1 MAIIQPR
8 RSDVYINEIDVS
20 QTVTGASS
28 SIAGLLVVSN
38 QGSTEMQF
46 FSDGQQFLNE
56 FGIPNPRIGLDV
68 YSGLDFFREG
78 NEMWARRVVGA
89 GALYSG
95 LMMFQDAN
103 ETKLAA
109 PLQPVSN
116 PEMVD
121 FPDQVPPGA
130 TPLAMFYPRKG
141 QGSYGDNLAISISS
155 TNVQPPDGG
164 DITLVSS
171 ATGGSLTEGTYDYR
185 ISSITPNGETLASAV
200 SSITIA
206 AVGSTYSVDIS
217 WPAVPNAIGY
227 RIYGRASAGMGFM
240 VEVGAGPNPSWT
252 DTGAVVPDTARAPIT
267 NPNNAAPP
275 SAEFVVNVY
284 DTSVSTTNSVESFVC
299 TLGEA
304 TDADGISSEL
314 EERINPFSMYIR
326 VVSNAHTLISYP
338 TVTDAA
344 RTNLAG
350 GDSGA
355 APTDFDIAAAWSS
368 FANKNMYDVNLLINS
383 GNSTPTVQLAMN
395 SLAVQRQD
403 AVALLDVPSTM
414 QQSQQAVNY
423 RNLELNLNSS
433 YSALFSPDVLIA
445 DTYNGKEQY
454 VPFSGWAAALCA
466 RTDRVANPSFS
477 IAGLNRGLLDILKTR
492 YTYTDGEQ
500 NLMFRAQVNYT
511 RTFIGQ
517 GTALWEQQTLQ
528 AKSSALSWLSVRR
541 IVNVMKKS
549 LLQFGLYILQ
559 EPNDDFT
566 RQQVIVSFSDYLE
579 TIKNARGISRY
590 TVVCDASNNPDAYVN
605 SGILRVTVV
614 IVPILP
620 VHELQVD
627 FVVSKEGVAF
637 EETLRSLY
645 PS

>member
-8 RSDVYINEIDVS
+8 RSDVYMNEIDVS

-56 FGIPNPRIGLDV
+56 FGIPNPRIGLDI

-78 NEMWARRVVGA
+78 NEMWARRVVGS

-95 LMMFQDAN
+95 LMMYQDAD
-103 ETKLAA
+103 ETKLDA

-121 FPDQVPPGA
+121 FPDQVPPGT
-130 TPLAMFYPRKG
+130 TPLALFYPRQG
-141 QGSYGDNLAISISS
+141 QGSYGDAIAISIQS
-155 TNVQPPDGG
+155 TNVQSPDGSQ
-164 DITLVSS
+164 IEVTSE
-171 ATGGSLTEGTYDYR
+171 ATGGTLSEGTYDYR
-185 ISSITPNGETLASAV
+185 ISSITPTGETVASPVASV
-200 SSITIA
+200 VIA
-206 AVGSTYSVDIS
+206 AVGSTYAVTVK
-217 WPAVPNAIGY
+217 WAMVPNAIGY
-227 RIYGRASAGMGFM
+227 RIYGRSSSGMGFM
-240 VEVGAGPNPSWT
+240 VEVGASITPEWI
-252 DTGAVVPDTARAPIT
+252 DTGAVTPDTARTPIT
-267 NPNNAAPP
+267 NPADAAPASP
-275 SAEFVVNVY
+275 EFVVNVY
-284 DTSVSTTNSVESFVC
+284 DTSVSTTNTVESFVC
-299 TLGEA
+299 TLEDM

-314 EERINPFSMYIR
+314 EERINPFSQYIR
-326 VVSNAHTLISYP
+326 VVSNAQTLVSYP
-338 TVTDAA
+338 AITDAA
-344 RTNLAG
+344 RTNMAG
-350 GDSGA
+350 GDSGT
-355 APTDFDIAAAWSS
+355 APTDFDIAGAWAS
-368 FANKNMYDVNLLINS
+368 FANKNLYDVNLLINS
-383 GNSTPTVQLAMN
+383 GNAVPSVQLAMN

-414 QQSQQAVNY
+414 QQAQQAVNY
-423 RNLELNLNSS
+423 RNLDLNLNSS

-477 IAGLNRGLLDILKTR
+477 IAGLNRGLVDILKTR

-549 LLQFGLYILQ
+549 LLQFGLYVLQ

-566 RQQVIVSFSDYLE
+566 RQQVVVSFSDYLE

-590 TVVCDASNNPDAYVN
+590 VVVCDASNNPDAYVN

-637 EETLRSLY
+637 TETLRSLY

>member
-8 RSDVYINEIDVS
+8 RSDVYMNEIDVS

-56 FGIPNPRIGLDV
+56 FGIPNPRIGLDI

-78 NEMWARRVVGA
+78 NEMWARRVVGS

-95 LMMFQDAN
+95 LMMYQDAD
-103 ETKLAA
+103 ETKLGA

-121 FPDQVPPGA
+121 FPDQVPPGT
-130 TPLAMFYPRKG
+130 TPLALFYPRQG
-141 QGSYGDNLAISISS
+141 QGSYGDAIAISIQS
-155 TNVQPPDGG
+155 TNVQSPDGSQ
-164 DITLVSS
+164 IEVTSE
-171 ATGGSLTEGTYDYR
+171 ATGGTLSEGTYDYR
-185 ISSITPNGETLASAV
+185 ISSITPTGETVASPVASV
-200 SSITIA
+200 VIA
-206 AVGSTYSVDIS
+206 AVGSTYAVTVK
-217 WPAVPNAIGY
+217 WAMVPNAIGY
-227 RIYGRASAGMGFM
+227 RIYGRSSSGMGFM
-240 VEVGAGPNPSWT
+240 VEVGASITPEWI
-252 DTGAVVPDTARAPIT
+252 DTGAVTPDTARTPIT
-267 NPNNAAPP
+267 NPADAAPASP
-275 SAEFVVNVY
+275 EFVVNVY
-284 DTSVSTTNSVESFVC
+284 DTSVSTTNTVESFVC
-299 TLGEA
+299 TLEDM

-314 EERINPFSMYIR
+314 EERINPFSQYIR
-326 VVSNAHTLISYP
+326 VVSNAQTLVSYP
-338 TVTDAA
+338 AITDAA
-344 RTNLAG
+344 RTNMAG
-350 GDSGA
+350 GDSGT
-355 APTDFDIAAAWSS
+355 APTDFDIAGAWAS
-368 FANKNMYDVNLLINS
+368 FANKNLYDVNLLINS
-383 GNSTPTVQLAMN
+383 GNAVPSVQLAMN

-414 QQSQQAVNY
+414 QQAQQAVNY
-423 RNLELNLNSS
+423 RNLDLNLNSS

-477 IAGLNRGLLDILKTR
+477 IAGLNRGLVDILKTR

-549 LLQFGLYILQ
+549 LLQFGLYVLQ

-566 RQQVIVSFSDYLE
+566 RQQVVVSFSDYLE

-590 TVVCDASNNPDAYVN
+590 VVVCDASNNPDAYVN

-637 EETLRSLY
+637 TETLRSLY